1 MDDAAQYITAFRAL
15 SDKNRMSIV
24 KLLAGGELCG
34 CQINEYFKISQPTLS
49 HHMKILCGSGLLLT
63 RKEAT
68 MIHYR
73 INKEMMSRLSGCFN
87 RLAGTKEGRN
97 DTLSMVCCE
106 DAISR
111 EIQPENEIKDGD
123 DPVRRL

>member
-1 MDDAAQYITAFRAL
+1 MDDATQHMAAFQAL

-34 CQINEYFKISQPTLS
+34 CQINEYFKITQPTLS
-49 HHMKILCGSGLLLT
+49 HHMKVLCGSGLVLT

-73 INKEMMSRLSGCFN
+73 INTEMMSRLSNCFN
-87 RLAGTKEGRN
+87 MLAGAREGRN
-97 DTLSMVCCE
+97 EALPRECCE
-106 DAISR
+106 
-111 EIQPENEIKDGD
+111 EIHAENGLKDGD
-123 DPVRRL
+123 